1 MKTIAMLA
9 GLVLGVLGLT
19 GCGTTSGVTLTGVK
33 TSTTL
38 TMTPPLA
45 VYRFADK
52 NTADVYMTDL
62 PREVFDA
69 QADLTGISGQLTHV
83 HLFVAPE
90 AGRTPIDD
98 TACSVTVRHIVVAQG
113 QIGIYGGGGFM
124 YPSRRPGREQ
134 FKGSINGATLRLV
147 AATPGFED
155 KLGAAELA
163 ATVRSVLDEPMAGAL
178 AERLRTLVEQTTPM
192 LREEPR
198 PAARKP
204 DDKKSEAA
212 KPDGKKPADATPAAK
227 PESQPSPK

>member
-1 MKTIAMLA
+1 MKTIATVA

-33 TSTTL
+33 TSATL

-98 TACSVTVRHIVVAQG
+98 TACSVTVRHIVIAQG

-134 FKGSINGATLRLV
+134 FKGSITGATLRLV

-163 ATVRSVLDEPMAGAL
+163 ATVKSVLDEPMAGAL
-178 AERLRTLVEQTTPM
+178 AERLRTLVEQTTPL
-192 LREEPR
+192 LREEPK
-198 PAARKP
+198 PAAKKPEDKNPEDKNPEDKKP
-204 DDKKSEAA
+204 DDKKAGE
-212 KPDGKKPADATPAAK
+212 KPGTQPASK
-227 PESQPSPK
+227 